1 MWVNA
6 VCHHTVSAKR
16 PKINKTHQINYVL
29 QNYETIRIILKGNRQ
44 CIILVSMAPN
54 TVKQTENSLLI
65 LFIHCGNV
73 KWELNSLRMAIDK
86 SDILISLSFSRS

>member
-16 PKINKTHQINYVL
+16 PKINKTHKINYAVEKL
-29 QNYETIRIILKGNRQ
+29 IRIILKGNRH

-54 TVKQTENSLLI
+54 IVKQTENSLLV

-73 KWELNSLRMAIDK
+73 KWELSSLGMAIDK